1 MAGYLLRRQ
10 EFIAMLRF
18 MNDDQIKGAWSVI
31 KGKAK
36 MAWGDLTD
44 DDVLRAEGSVDR
56 LYGIIQR
63 KFGDTKEVIKKKLD
77 DVKLP

>member
-1 MAGYLLRRQ
+1 MLRRRS
-10 EFIAMLRF
+10 FNAMVCV